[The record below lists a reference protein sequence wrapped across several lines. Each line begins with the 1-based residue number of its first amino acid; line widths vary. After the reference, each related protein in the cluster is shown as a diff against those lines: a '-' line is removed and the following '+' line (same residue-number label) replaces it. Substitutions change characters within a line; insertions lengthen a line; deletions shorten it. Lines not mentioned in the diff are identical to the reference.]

1 MNILIQ
7 IPNNC
12 SSYPP
17 VTLSSLRVG
26 LIKDLSITLKYV
38 RTNEWRITTKIPF
51 SVRRA
56 DCALFDQ
63 SSMHKRPSQNSLSQ
77 KYGNDDEITSLL
89 YSKYWL
95 LWLVRSE
102 AAPVS

>member
-26 LIKDLSITLKYV
+26 LIKDLSLTLKYV
-38 RTNEWRITTKIPF
+38 RISNDGGSR
-51 SVRRA
+51 
-56 DCALFDQ
+56 LFPR
-63 SSMHKRPSQNSLSQ
+63 SGPTERLFNIHAQ
-77 KYGNDDEITSLL
+77 KAKPKQLEPKT
-89 YSKYWL
+89 WQ
-95 LWLVRSE
+95 R
-102 AAPVS
+102 